1 MDRWD
6 RVDEIIGRFEH
17 VFLAVLLGLM
27 ILTAFMQILLRN
39 LFSTGFSWGDTF
51 VRYLVLWVGFIGAAL
66 ATREGKHITIDVFS
80 SWVKGGKD
88 LIIQCIVNLFSA
100 FICGVL
106 TIAAVTFVR
115 NEAQMGDISPLGIST
130 WLLQV
135 ILPVT
140 CLLMAVRFAF
150 RALKAVSK
158 IINASPNDSQRDDS
172 PKRI

>member
-27 ILTAFMQILLRN
+27 ILTAFMQIFLRN
-39 LFSTGFSWGDTF
+39 FFSMGFSWGDTL

-66 ATREGKHITIDVFS
+66 ATREGTHITIDVFS
-80 SWVKGGKD
+80 SWVKGGKN

-135 ILPVT
+135 ILPVS

-150 RALKAVSK
+150 RALKAALTVFNSF
-158 IINASPNDSQRDDS
+158 PRDDS